1 MTVTVD
7 TFTLSLASLT
17 RTEYVYEILQ
27 HAVNVKQEAT
37 IGLSTVD
44 FLPLVLVELKNT
56 CLIHQALLSARAS
69 APYED
74 MLLSSVV
81 SLW

>member
-1 MTVTVD
+1 VD

-17 RTEYVYEILQ
+17 QTEYVYEILQ

-44 FLPLVLVELKNT
+44 FLPLVLVKLKNN
-56 CLIHQALLSARAS
+56 CLI
-69 APYED
+69 
-74 MLLSSVV
+74 V
-81 SLW
+81 SGLTVCKSLYSI

>member
-1 MTVTVD
+1 MDISTPP
-7 TFTLSLASLT
+7 LAHLT
-17 RTEYVYEILQ
+17 QTEYVYEILQ
-27 HAVNVKQEAT
+27 PAVNVKQEAT

-44 FLPLVLVELKNT
+44 FLPLVLVELENT
-56 CLIHQALLSARAS
+56 CLIPQALPSARAS